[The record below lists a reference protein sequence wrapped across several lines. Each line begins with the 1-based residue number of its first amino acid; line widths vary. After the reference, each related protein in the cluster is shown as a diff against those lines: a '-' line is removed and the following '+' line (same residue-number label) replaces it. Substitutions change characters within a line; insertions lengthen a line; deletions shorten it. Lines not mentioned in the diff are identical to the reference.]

1 MTKLKY
7 VVVAL
12 ANKIFWARRGFGASF
27 PSARQGGGG
36 QIPAVL
42 HCPSGSLATR
52 FDPP

>member
-27 PSARQGGGG
+27 SWRDKGGGRG
-36 QIPAVL
+36 QF
-42 HCPSGSLATR
+42 CNERSL
-52 FDPP
+52 PE